1 MPSFSEHGA
10 CRAPV
15 RQVWKLLHD
24 PTRIAE
30 WFGDEGDR
38 VVPGDDRI
46 TVHTPT
52 EPHPLPHAVDP
63 LKREAQVRFS
73 CLTSGITFDWR
84 LRPEA
89 TGCSMSVLVEIPDSW
104 AHYLEPERALV
115 RSQIVRLG
123 AAAESAG

>member
-1 MPSFSEHGA
+1 MPSFREDGTS
-10 CRAPV
+10 RAPV

-24 PTRIAE
+24 PTRIPE

-46 TVHTPT
+46 TVYTPA

-63 LKREAQVRFS
+63 RTRDTRVRFS

-84 LRPEA
+84 LRPEP
-89 TGCSMSVLVEIPDSW
+89 TGCSLSVLVEIPDAW
-104 AHYLEPERALV
+104 AHYLEPERSLV
-115 RSQIVRLG
+115 RSQIGRLA
-123 AAAESAG
+123 AAAERAA